1 MPSEKKLE
9 PSIQPIETKI
19 KKLRRF
25 NLIIGFLHFVQGVFM
40 IIVTFIIDTPGETYP
55 VYSNYLTFNRDLGG
69 LVANPQKIFDIPLG
83 IGVAIFLLLS
93 AVAHLGLA
101 TFGFKWYEKVLK
113 QGMNPVRFYEYALS
127 SSLMIVLIGLLVGI
141 NDIGAIILAFTVN
154 ASMNLFGLMME
165 YHNQFTKKTNWISFI
180 FGCIAGI
187 APWIVIF
194 LYFLGAVN
202 SGDAK
207 PPAFVYVIIP
217 TLFAFFNI
225 FALNMFL
232 QYKKVGKWADYL
244 FGERVYIILSLAA
257 KTTLAWLIFSG
268 VFAPSL

>member
-1 MPSEKKLE
+1 MSKEVRN
-9 PSIQPIETKI
+9 ETQTIPEKI

-25 NLIIGFLHFVQGVFM
+25 NLIMGFLHFIQGVFM
-40 IIVTFIIDTPGETYP
+40 IIITGIVDTPGETYP
-55 VYSNYLTFNRDLGG
+55 VYSNYLTFNRELGG
-69 LVANPQKIFDIPLG
+69 LVANPQKLFDIPLG
-83 IGVAIFLLLS
+83 IGVALFLLLS
-93 AVAHLGLA
+93 ALAHFGLA
-101 TFGFKWYEKVLK
+101 TFGFKWYEKVLQK
-113 QGMNPVRFYEYALS
+113 GMNPVRFYEYALS

-141 NDIGAIILAFTVN
+141 NDIGAIILAFVVN
-154 ASMNLFGLMME
+154 ASMNLFGLVME
-165 YHNQFTKKTNWISFI
+165 KQNQTTKKVDWSAFI

-194 LYFLGAVN
+194 LYFMGAVN

-207 PPAFVYVIIP
+207 PPEFVYAIIP
-217 TLFAFFNI
+217 TLLVFFNI

-232 QYKKVGKWADYL
+232 QYKKVGKWKDYL

-268 VFAPSL
+268 IFAPSL